1 MYYYLVLRI
10 TDHKECY
17 DHIVACCP
25 DRQAAEKVISECEE
39 EETECFGTNGQTEAE
54 LDNRPGKD
62 ILWIVEYEANAINT
76 MHYGLKCYV
85 LRFFSDDPLDYRIV
99 AVCRSR
105 KKAEQLKEEY
115 IKFRG
120 EDDKMRCDRYREELE
135 IVEHDVSY

>member
-10 TDHKECY
+10 TNLNERY

-25 DRQAAEKVISECEE
+25 DREAAERIASEFAEAE
-39 EETECFGTNGQTEAE
+39 SEFFDTNGLAEAE
-54 LDNRPGKD
+54 LENDRYKD
-62 ILWIVEYEANAINT
+62 IFCITEYEANAINT

-85 LRFFSDDPLDYRIV
+85 LRFFSHDPLDYRIV
-99 AVCRSR
+99 AVCNSR

-135 IVEHDVSY
+135 IVEHDVSF